1 MLTVGNDVAEVERQ
15 LREGQLACP
24 ECGTALSRWGYAR
37 VREVRLAG
45 GAGWR
50 VRPRRSI
57 CGGKD
62 GCGQTHVLLPAGMLA
77 RRADSA
83 AVIGAA
89 LAGAAAGLGHR
100 TLAARLGRAA
110 STVRGWLRRLASRAE
125 PLRSA
130 FTALACALDADPP
143 LPGPAGSPLA
153 DAVAA
158 ILAAAAAAARRWGAV
173 ASAVSPWE
181 LASAVT
187 SGGLLCPGPA
197 VQMINTSCP
206 W

>member
-1 MLTVGNDVAEVERQ
+1 

-45 GAGWR
+45 RAGWR
-50 VRPRRSI
+50 VRPRRAV
-57 CGGKD
+57 CGGTD
-62 GCGQTHVLLPAGMLA
+62 GCGRTHVLLPAGMLA

-89 LAGAAAGLGHR
+89 LVLAAAGPGHR
-100 TLAARLGRAA
+100 AIAGRLGVAA
-110 STVRGWLRRLASRAE
+110 ATVRGWLRRLALRAE
-125 PLRSA
+125 ALRPA
-130 FTALACALDADPP
+130 FTALACALDADPL
-143 LPGPAGSPLA
+143 LPGPAGSALA

-158 ILAAAAAAARRWGAV
+158 ILAAAAAVARRWGGA
-173 ASAVSPWE
+173 ALMVSPWE

-187 SGGLLCPGPA
+187 SGSLLGPGTA